1 VRYGRREFEPLTLA
15 PEIETRVVHL
25 PGRTATSLHA
35 LRFLA
40 SAVPHVGLNDP
51 PEHFLVSFEA
61 VTASPCA

>member
-1 VRYGRREFEPLTLA
+1 VRYGRTEFEPLVLPADTA
-15 PEIETRVVHL
+15 TKVVEI

-51 PEHFLVSFEA
+51 PEHFLASFEM
-61 VTASPCA
+61 VSASPCA